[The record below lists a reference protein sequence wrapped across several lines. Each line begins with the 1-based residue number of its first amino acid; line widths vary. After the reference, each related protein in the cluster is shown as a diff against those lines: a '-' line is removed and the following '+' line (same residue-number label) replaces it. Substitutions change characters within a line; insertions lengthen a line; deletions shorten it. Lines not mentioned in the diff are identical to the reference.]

1 MIHQII
7 KQQLIKSSI
16 EEVWDFASS
25 PKNLK
30 KITPNYMNFIIKSKN
45 TDEKIYPGMII
56 YYNVS
61 PILKIP
67 TRWVTEITHVKK
79 NQYFVD
85 EQRVGPYKIWHH
97 EHHFKAQKDGVLMTD
112 IISYK
117 LPFGILGR
125 IVNFLFIKK
134 KINDIFNY
142 RYNSCLLYTSPSP
155 RD

>member
-30 KITPNYMNFIIKSKN
+30 KITPSYMNFTIKSKN

-56 YYNVS
+56 WYKVS
-61 PILKIP
+61 PIFKIP
-67 TRWVTEITHVKK
+67 TIWVTEITQVNK

-97 EHHFKAQKDGVLMTD
+97 EHHFKVEKDGVLMTD

-125 IVNFLFIKK
+125 IINYLFIKN

-142 RYNSCLLYTSPSP
+142 RYSRMEEIFNKK
-155 RD
+155 

>member
-1 MIHQII
+1 MVHQII

-56 YYNVS
+56 CYKVS

-67 TRWVTEITHVKK
+67 TRWVTEITQVKK

-97 EHHFKAQKDGVLMTD
+97 EHHFKPQKDGVLMTD

-117 LPFGILGR
+117 LPLGILGR
-125 IVNFLFIKK
+125 IVNYLFIKN

-142 RYNSCLLYTSPSP
+142 RYN
-155 RD
+155 RMEEIFNKEK

>member
-30 KITPNYMNFIIKSKN
+30 KITPGYMNFTIKSKN

-56 YYNVS
+56 WYKVS
-61 PILKIP
+61 PIFKIP
-67 TRWVTEITHVKK
+67 PVWVTEITQVNK

-97 EHHFKAQKDGVLMTD
+97 EHHFKVEKDGVLMTD

-125 IVNFLFIKK
+125 IINYLFIKN

-142 RYNSCLLYTSPSP
+142 RYSRMEEIFNKK
-155 RD
+155 